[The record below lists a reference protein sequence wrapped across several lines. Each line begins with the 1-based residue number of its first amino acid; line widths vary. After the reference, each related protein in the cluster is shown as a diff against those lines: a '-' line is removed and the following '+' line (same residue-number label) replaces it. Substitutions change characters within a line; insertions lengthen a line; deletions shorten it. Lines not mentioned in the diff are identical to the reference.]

1 LPGGG
6 FDTGFDVGFDIG
18 TDAAQR
24 LPTWFR
30 GASCEMRPANVTYEM
45 RSSNAQCAARAVNM
59 QFQTRALNIAFGLRM
74 PNLQM
79 PAPLWRPGGQ
89 TDMVDRVSGAVY
101 VAPDGDDANSGTEA
115 SPVLTLDRASALIDP
130 GGTIYYAGGTH
141 THLTQQ
147 TISRNGTASERITVC
162 PVPGE
167 HAIIDGGGGIDG
179 TSPLVMIDGNYVTF
193 RDIEVQR
200 SSRQGI
206 AIYTAT
212 GAEVINCVVRDCWGT
227 GIISEGPTVGS
238 NADTRIEGCTVYH
251 NTAHNLTG
259 EPGYGQG
266 VSLSTGSGGTVRNC
280 FVYENMGEGIGV
292 MKGHGAATL
301 EDNVSYDN
309 YKINIYCDSPSTG
322 TGTRIDGNLCFC
334 TGNPK
339 YLTYNTG
346 LRSTGITFARET
358 GSGHLAGIVCV
369 NNTLVG
375 CHYGI
380 SFFEQRPDSGL
391 VDAIFTGNAIIN
403 SVTAAMH
410 IEPSGASGNQVTDN
424 IFFPAPVFGGDL
436 SGFIFGPA
444 DPQFIAGRGN
454 NAVVWASSEV

>member
-30 GASCEMRPANVTYEM
+30 GASCELRPANVTYEM
-45 RSSNAQCAARAVNM
+45 RASNAQCDVRAVNM
-59 QFQTRALNIAFGLRM
+59 QFQTRALNIAFGLRL
-74 PNLQM
+74 PNVQT
-79 PAPLWRPGGQ
+79 PSDWPLWRPGGQ

-115 SPVLTLDRASALIDP
+115 SPVRTLDRASALVAV
-130 GGTIYYAGGTH
+130 GGTIYYVGGVH
-141 THLTQQ
+141 NCLTQQ
-147 TISRNGTASERITVC
+147 TITKNGTASERITVC

-167 HAIIDGGGGIDG
+167 HAIIDGSGSDYQ
-179 TSPLVMIDGNYVTF
+179 TAVMLDGNYVTF
-193 RDIEVQR
+193 RDMEVR
-200 SSRQGI
+200 NSTRQGI
-206 AIYTAT
+206 GIYAAT
-212 GAEVINCVVRDCWGT
+212 GVEVLNCSVHDCWET
-227 GIISEGPTVGS
+227 GIINEGPSVGS
-238 NADTRIEGCTVYH
+238 NSGTLIDGCEVYR
-251 NTAHNLTG
+251 NTNHNLTG

-266 VSLSTGSGGTVRNC
+266 ISISAGSGATVRNC
-280 FVYENMGEGIGV
+280 LVHNNMGEGIGV
-292 MKGHGAATL
+292 MKGHEGATI
-301 EDNVSYDN
+301 ENNVSYDN
-309 YKINIYCDSPSTG
+309 YKINIYCDSPATG
-322 TGTRIDGNLCFC
+322 VTVDGNLCFC
-334 TGNPK
+334 TGDPK

-403 SVTAAMH
+403 SIAAAMH

-424 IFFPAPVFGGDL
+424 IFFPAPVFAGDL
-436 SGFIFGPA
+436 SGFIFGPV
-444 DPQFIAGRGN
+444 DPQFVAGRGN
-454 NAVVWASSEV
+454 NAVVWAGALT